1 MTQRWAQL
9 YHPPLAEVALAA
21 ALASRGQLGT
31 VRRLRLVSLPLSSV
45 PALELGSLAR
55 CVRGV
60 DYHLDIDGVTW
71 DLGPLLDNIN
81 CTSLSVRNM
90 GLTTADTRALV
101 AAMVTRVQEVVLGG
115 DVTLDMETLARYD
128 GRGVC
133 SRLQLGGATRGRYGD
148 QVEEWAD
155 SRGWTR
161 GGGGS
166 CVSYKRRRSL
176 EVKTLSIV

>member
-60 DYHLDIDGVTW
+60 DYHLDIDGVTG
-71 DLGPLLDNIN
+71 DLAPLLDNIN

-90 GLTTADTRALV
+90 GLSTADTRALV
-101 AAMVTRVQEVVLGG
+101 AAMASRVQEVVLGG

-133 SRLQLGGATRGRYGD
+133 SRLQLGGATRESYGG

-166 CVSYKRRRSL
+166 CVSYGKSL
-176 EVKTLSIV
+176 EVKTMSIV